1 VNRETFERRKLPLK
15 RRVPR
20 PNIPGDASRTILK
33 RTAVL
38 MILFGVL
45 VFIPLI
51 WKLFDLQIVQY
62 DTLSQMAADNQ
73 TRTSSVTP
81 ARGTI
86 YDRNMNIL
94 AVSADVEN
102 VCIDPNELGLS
113 GQDLSEIARNLS
125 EMLEVDQAKIESLM
139 EDTSYRYQ
147 IIKRKVEQEE
157 AALVRAYISENAVT
171 GVYLEPDTK
180 RYYPC
185 GALAAQ
191 VLGFV
196 GSDNTGLD
204 GIEAACDDTLSGLSG
219 EITTA
224 KGNYGANMTYYYEAY
239 EDAVSGNDVV
249 LTIDETVQEI
259 LEKHMQEAITQYEV
273 ENGAFGVVMDVN
285 TGEILAMATLGSY
298 DPNNYA
304 VIYDADTAEALE
316 EQYQE
321 AMEAEG
327 ELQEELLSA
336 YNTAVAN
343 ARLTQW
349 RNRVIS
355 DGYEPGSTFKS
366 ITLASALEEGAVTL
380 SDSFYCSGSTTIRG
394 RTKALHCWRSAG
406 HGQQSTAEALQNSC
420 NVAFANIGIR
430 LGGEK
435 LYEYVHKFGLTEKT
449 GIELGG
455 EASGIF
461 FDEETLANPD
471 SYASLASA
479 AFGQTFKITP
489 LQLVRAISAVV
500 NGGYLLEP
508 YIVKAVLS
516 PEGELIQESQRTVL
530 RQVISEETSKTMCTL
545 LESVVSQG
553 TAKNAQIAGYR
564 IGGKTGTSEK
574 IDVFDENGNPVE
586 DKIVSFV
593 GIAPMDD
600 PQYIVLVALD
610 TPSTTSGYYISGG
623 QMGAPTVRDVLADM
637 LPYLGIE
644 PEYSQEEETLADV
657 SMPDLDGMTLS
668 EAKTALQ
675 EKNLT
680 CRTVGTGETVTDQL
694 PASGATIPGG
704 SEVVL
709 YLGEE
714 PQETSVTVPNVL
726 GKDAETANKLLT
738 EAGLYLKIIGATG
751 TDSTILAVSQ
761 SPGAGETVEPYTV
774 VEVEFSDL
782 SAQD

>member
-1 VNRETFERRKLPLK
+1 MK
-15 RRVPR
+15 RPIPRARVAGAA
-20 PNIPGDASRTILK
+20 NRTILK

-38 MILFGVL
+38 MGLFGAA

-51 WKLFDLQIVQY
+51 LKLISLQIIQF
-62 DTLSQMAADNQ
+62 DTLSQLAAENQ
-73 TRTSSVTP
+73 TRISNITP

-86 YDRNMNIL
+86 YDRNMNVL

-102 VCIDPNELGLS
+102 VCIDPNELSLS
-113 GQDLSEIARNLS
+113 GQDLDAIADNLS
-125 EMLEVDQAKIESLM
+125 ALLCVSKEKITGLM
-139 EDTSYRYQ
+139 ADTSYRYQ
-147 IIKRKVEQEE
+147 IVKRKVEQQE
-157 AALVRAYISENAVT
+157 AAAVRDYISREKIT

-180 RYYPC
+180 RYYPY
-185 GALAAQ
+185 GALASQ

-196 GSDNTGLD
+196 GSDNVGLD
-204 GIEAACDDTLSGLSG
+204 GVEAACDGALTGQNGS
-219 EITTA
+219 ITAA
-224 KGNYGANMTYYYEAY
+224 KGNYGTQMQFHFEQYA
-239 EDAVSGNDVV
+239 DAVNGNDVV
-249 LTIDETVQEI
+249 LTIDQTVQEM
-259 LEKHMQEAITQYEV
+259 LEKHMQEAINQYDV
-273 ENGAFGVVMDVN
+273 QNGAFGVVMDVN
-285 TGEILAMATLGSY
+285 TGDILAMATLGGY

-304 VIYDADTAEALE
+304 VIYDAKTSEELE
-316 EQYQE
+316 QQYNE

-327 ELQEELLSA
+327 ELQEQLLGA

-343 ARLTQW
+343 ARLSQW

-366 ITLASALEEGAVTL
+366 ITLASALEEGAVSL
-380 SDSFYCSGSTTIRG
+380 SDSFYCSGSTTIKG
-394 RTKALHCWRSAG
+394 RTRALHCWRSAG

-461 FDEETLANPD
+461 FDEATLANPD
-471 SYASLASA
+471 SYASLSSA

-489 LQLVRAISAVV
+489 IQLVRAVAAVV
-500 NGGYLLEP
+500 NGGYVLEP
-508 YIVKAVLS
+508 HVVHQVLS
-516 PEGELIQESQRTVL
+516 PAGDVVETRGRTVL
-530 RQVISEETSKTMCTL
+530 RQAISEETSQTMCQL

-574 IDVFDENGNPVE
+574 IDVFDEDGNPVQ

-600 PQYIVLVALD
+600 PQYICLVALD
-610 TPSTTSGYYISGG
+610 TPSRETGYYISGG
-623 QMGAPTVRDVLADM
+623 QMGAPTVRDVLADI
-637 LPYLGIE
+637 LPYLGIQ
-644 PEYSQEEETLADV
+644 PDYSEEAVQRTDV
-657 SMPDLDGMTLS
+657 SMPEVSGMALS
-668 EAKTALQ
+668 DAKKALE

-680 CRTVGTGETVTDQL
+680 CRTVGQGDTVQGQV
-694 PASGATIPGG
+694 PAAGAIIPGG
-704 SEVVL
+704 SETVL
-709 YLGEE
+709 YLDTAPEQTE
-714 PQETSVTVPNVL
+714 VSVPDVT
-726 GKDAETANKLLT
+726 GKDAETANRLIT
-738 EAGLYLKIIGATG
+738 QAGLYMKIIGATG
-751 TDSTILAVSQ
+751 NGGTILATRQ
-761 SPGAGETVEPYTV
+761 TPAAGEAAEKGAV

-782 SAQD
+782 GARD

>member
-1 VNRETFERRKLPLK
+1 MKP
-15 RRVPR
+15 RVPKPR
-20 PNIPGDASRTILK
+20 LPGGANRIIL
-33 RTAVL
+33 RRISVL
-38 MILFGVL
+38 MVIFGFV

-51 WKLFDLQIVQY
+51 CKLVQLQIVEHE
-62 DTLSQMAADNQ
+62 TLSQMAVDNQ
-73 TRTSSVTP
+73 TRKSSITA

-86 YDRNMNIL
+86 YDRNMNVL

-102 VCIDPNELGLS
+102 VCIDPNELALS
-113 GQDLSEIARNLS
+113 GQDTDAIAQNLS
-125 EMLEVDQAKIESLM
+125 ELLDVDKSKILELM

-147 IIKRKVEQEE
+147 IVKRKVEQDE
-157 AALVRAYISENAVT
+157 ATLVRNYISENEVT

-180 RYYPC
+180 RYYPA
-185 GALAAQ
+185 GILAAQ
-191 VLGFV
+191 VMGFV

-204 GIEAACDDTLSGLSG
+204 GIEAAYDDVLTGHSGKIVS
-219 EITTA
+219 A
-224 KGNYGANMTYYYEAY
+224 KGNYGTEMLYHYETYY
-239 EDAVSGNDVV
+239 DAENGNDVV
-249 LTIDETVQEI
+249 LTIDQTVQQM
-259 LEKHMQEAITQYEV
+259 LEKHMQEAITQYDV
-273 ENGAFGVVMDVN
+273 QNGAFGVVMDVD

-304 VIYDADTAEALE
+304 EIYDLDIQMELE
-316 EQYQE
+316 QQYEE

-327 ELQEELLSA
+327 EEQEELLSA

-343 ARLTQW
+343 ARLAQW

-366 ITLASALEEGAVTL
+366 ITLAAALEEGAVSL
-380 SDSFYCSGSTTIRG
+380 SDSFYCSGSTTIKG
-394 RTKALHCWRSAG
+394 RTKALHCWKSAG

-420 NVAFANIGIR
+420 NVAFANIGIK

-435 LYEYVHKFGLTEKT
+435 LYEYVQKFGLMEKT

-461 FDEETLANPD
+461 FDEATLANPD
-471 SYASLASA
+471 SYASLTSA
-479 AFGQTFKITP
+479 AFGQTFKVTP
-489 LQLVRAISAVV
+489 LQLVRAIAAVV

-508 YIVKAVLS
+508 HVVKEVLD
-516 PEGELIQESQRTVL
+516 EDGNVVEETTRTVI
-530 RQVISEETSKTMCTL
+530 RQVISEETSSIMCEL

-574 IDVFDENGNPVE
+574 IDVFDEDGNPVE

-600 PQYIVLVALD
+600 PRYIVLVALD
-610 TPSTTSGYYISGG
+610 TPSTETGYYISGG
-623 QMGAPTVRDVLADM
+623 QMGAPTVRDVLADI

-644 PEYSQEEETLADV
+644 PDYTEEEAALADV
-657 SMPDLDGMTLS
+657 SVPDLTGMTAQ
-668 EAKTALQ
+668 EAKEALA

-680 CRTVGTGETVTDQL
+680 FRSQGDEEVVTDQV
-694 PASGATIPGG
+694 PAAGATIPGG
-704 SEVVL
+704 SEMIL
-709 YLGEE
+709 YFGEE
-714 PQETSVTVPNVL
+714 QPDTEVIVPDVV
-726 GKDAETANKLLT
+726 GKDAETANQILT
-738 EAGLYLKIIGATG
+738 DQGLYMKIIGATG
-751 TDSTILAVSQ
+751 SESTIVAASQ
-761 SPGAGETVEPYTV
+761 TPAAGESVAPGTV

-782 SAQD
+782 SARD

>member
-1 VNRETFERRKLPLK
+1 MK
-15 RRVPR
+15 RPIPRARVAGAA
-20 PNIPGDASRTILK
+20 NRTILK

-38 MILFGVL
+38 MGLFGAA

-51 WKLFDLQIVQY
+51 LKLISLQIIQF
-62 DTLSQMAADNQ
+62 DTLSQLAADNQ
-73 TRTSSVTP
+73 TRISNITP

-86 YDRNMNIL
+86 YDRNMNVL

-102 VCIDPNELGLS
+102 VCIDPNELSLS
-113 GQDLSEIARNLS
+113 GQDLDAIADNLS
-125 EMLEVDQAKIESLM
+125 ALLCISKEKITGLM
-139 EDTSYRYQ
+139 ADTSYRYQ
-147 IIKRKVEQEE
+147 IVKRKVEQQE
-157 AALVRAYISENAVT
+157 AAAVRDYISREKIT

-180 RYYPC
+180 RYYPY
-185 GALAAQ
+185 GALASQ

-196 GSDNTGLD
+196 GSDNVGLD
-204 GIEAACDDTLSGLSG
+204 GVEAACDGALTGQNGS
-219 EITTA
+219 IAAA
-224 KGNYGANMTYYYEAY
+224 KGNYGTQMQFHFEQYA
-239 EDAVSGNDVV
+239 DAVNGNDVV
-249 LTIDETVQEI
+249 LTIDQTVQEM
-259 LEKHMQEAITQYEV
+259 LEKHMQEAINQYDV
-273 ENGAFGVVMDVN
+273 QNGAFGVVMDVN
-285 TGEILAMATLGSY
+285 TGDILAMATLGGY

-304 VIYDADTAEALE
+304 VIYNAKTSEKLE
-316 EQYQE
+316 QQYNE

-327 ELQEELLSA
+327 ELQEQLLGA

-343 ARLTQW
+343 ARLSQW

-366 ITLASALEEGAVTL
+366 ITLASALEEGAVSL
-380 SDSFYCSGSTTIRG
+380 SDSFYCSGSTTIKG
-394 RTKALHCWRSAG
+394 RTRALHCWRSAG

-461 FDEETLANPD
+461 FDEATLSNPD
-471 SYASLASA
+471 SYASLSSA

-489 LQLVRAISAVV
+489 IQLVRAVAAVV
-500 NGGYLLEP
+500 NGGYVLEP
-508 YIVKAVLS
+508 HVVHQVLS
-516 PEGELIQESQRTVL
+516 PEGDVVETKGRTVL
-530 RQVISEETSKTMCTL
+530 RQAISEETSQTMCQL

-574 IDVFDENGNPVE
+574 IDVFDEDGNPVQ

-600 PQYIVLVALD
+600 PQYICLVALD
-610 TPSTTSGYYISGG
+610 TPSRETGYYISGG
-623 QMGAPTVRDVLADM
+623 QMGAPTVRDVLADI
-637 LPYLGIE
+637 LPYLGIQ
-644 PEYSQEEETLADV
+644 PDYSEEAVQRTDV
-657 SMPDLDGMTLS
+657 SMPEVSGMALS
-668 EAKTALQ
+668 DAKKALE

-680 CRTVGTGETVTDQL
+680 CRTVGQGDTVQGQV
-694 PASGATIPGG
+694 PAAGAIIPGG
-704 SEVVL
+704 SETVL
-709 YLGEE
+709 YLDAAPEQTE
-714 PQETSVTVPNVL
+714 ISVPDVT
-726 GKDAETANKLLT
+726 GKDAETANRLIT
-738 EAGLYLKIIGATG
+738 QAGLYMKIIGATG
-751 TDSTILAVSQ
+751 NGGTILATRQ
-761 SPGAGETVEPYTV
+761 TPAAGEAAEKGAV

-782 SAQD
+782 GARD

>member
-1 VNRETFERRKLPLK
+1 MK
-15 RRVPR
+15 RPIPRARVAGAA
-20 PNIPGDASRTILK
+20 NRTILK

-38 MILFGVL
+38 MGLFGAA

-51 WKLFDLQIVQY
+51 LKLISLQIIQF
-62 DTLSQMAADNQ
+62 DTLSQLAADNQ
-73 TRTSSVTP
+73 TRISNITP

-86 YDRNMNIL
+86 YDRNMNVL

-102 VCIDPNELGLS
+102 VCIDPNELSLS
-113 GQDLSEIARNLS
+113 SQDLDAIADNLS
-125 EMLEVDQAKIESLM
+125 ALLCVSKEKITGLM
-139 EDTSYRYQ
+139 ADTSYRYQ
-147 IIKRKVEQEE
+147 IVKRKVEQQE
-157 AALVRAYISENAVT
+157 AAAVRDYISREKIT

-180 RYYPC
+180 RYYPY
-185 GALAAQ
+185 GALASQ

-196 GSDNTGLD
+196 GSDNVGLD
-204 GIEAACDDTLSGLSG
+204 GVEAACDGALTGQNGS
-219 EITTA
+219 IAAA
-224 KGNYGANMTYYYEAY
+224 KGNYGTQMQFHFEQYA
-239 EDAVSGNDVV
+239 DAVNGNDVV
-249 LTIDETVQEI
+249 LTIDQTVQEM
-259 LEKHMQEAITQYEV
+259 LEKHMQEAINQYDV
-273 ENGAFGVVMDVN
+273 QNGAFGVVMDVN
-285 TGEILAMATLGSY
+285 TGDILAMATLGGY

-304 VIYDADTAEALE
+304 VIYNAKTSEELE
-316 EQYQE
+316 QQYNE

-327 ELQEELLSA
+327 ELQEQLLGA

-343 ARLTQW
+343 ARLSQW

-366 ITLASALEEGAVTL
+366 ITLASALEEGAVSL
-380 SDSFYCSGSTTIRG
+380 SDSFYCSGSTTIKG
-394 RTKALHCWRSAG
+394 RTRALHCWRSAG

-461 FDEETLANPD
+461 FDEATLSNPD
-471 SYASLASA
+471 SYASLSSA

-489 LQLVRAISAVV
+489 MQLVRAVAAVV
-500 NGGYLLEP
+500 NGGYVLEP
-508 YIVKAVLS
+508 HVVHQVLS
-516 PEGELIQESQRTVL
+516 PEGDVVETKGRTVL
-530 RQVISEETSKTMCTL
+530 RQAISEETSQTMCQL

-574 IDVFDENGNPVE
+574 IDVFDEDGNPVQ

-600 PQYIVLVALD
+600 PQYICLVALD
-610 TPSTTSGYYISGG
+610 TPSRETGYYISGG
-623 QMGAPTVRDVLADM
+623 QMGAPTVRDVLADI
-637 LPYLGIE
+637 LPYLGIQ
-644 PEYSQEEETLADV
+644 PDYSEEAVQRTDV
-657 SMPDLDGMTLS
+657 SMPEVSGMALSDAKKTL
-668 EAKTALQ
+668 E

-680 CRTVGTGETVTDQL
+680 CRTVGQGDTVQGQV
-694 PASGATIPGG
+694 PAAGAIIPGG
-704 SEVVL
+704 SETVL
-709 YLGEE
+709 YLDAAPEQTE
-714 PQETSVTVPNVL
+714 ISVPDVT
-726 GKDAETANKLLT
+726 GKDAETANRLIT
-738 EAGLYLKIIGATG
+738 QAGLYMKIIGATG
-751 TDSTILAVSQ
+751 NGGTILATRQ
-761 SPGAGETVEPYTV
+761 TPAAGEAAEKGAV

-782 SAQD
+782 GARD

>member
-1 VNRETFERRKLPLK
+1 MK
-15 RRVPR
+15 RRVPK
-20 PNIPGDASRTILK
+20 PKIAGDASRTILK

-38 MILFGVL
+38 MVIFGVL

-51 WKLFDLQIVQY
+51 LKLVNLQIIQY
-62 DTLSQMAADNQ
+62 DTLSQMAAKNQ
-73 TRTSSVTP
+73 TRTSKVTA

-86 YDRNMNIL
+86 YDRNMNVL
-94 AVSADVEN
+94 AVSYDVEN

-113 GQDLSEIARNLS
+113 GQDLDAIAENLS
-125 EMLEVDQAKIESLM
+125 NILSVDKTRILKLM

-147 IIKRKVEQEE
+147 IVKRKVELEE
-157 AALVRAYISENAVT
+157 ATVVRTYISENNIT

-185 GALAAQ
+185 GIMAAQ

-204 GIEAACDDTLSGLSG
+204 GVEAACDGTLTG
-219 EITTA
+219 ETGAITTA
-224 KGNYGANMTYYYEAY
+224 KGNYGAEMKYHYETYT
-239 EDAVSGNDVV
+239 DALSGNDVV
-249 LTIDETVQEI
+249 LTIDQTVQQM
-259 LEKHMQEAITQYEV
+259 LEKHMQEAITQYDV
-273 ENGAFGVVMDVN
+273 QNGAFGVVMDVDS
-285 TGEILAMATLGSY
+285 GEILAMATLGSY

-316 EQYQE
+316 LQYQE

-327 ELQEELLSA
+327 EERDNLLSA
-336 YNTAVAN
+336 YNTAVAS
-343 ARLTQW
+343 ARLSQW

-366 ITLASALEEGAVTL
+366 ITLAAALEEGAVSL
-380 SDSFYCSGSTTIRG
+380 GDSFYCSGSTTIKG
-394 RTKALHCWRSAG
+394 RTKALHCWRTIG

-435 LYEYVHKFGLTEKT
+435 LYEYVVNFGLTEKT

-461 FDEETLANPD
+461 FDEATLANPD
-471 SYASLASA
+471 SYASLTSAS
-479 AFGQTFKITP
+479 FGQTFKITP
-489 LQLVRAISAVV
+489 LQLVRAIAAVV

-508 YIVKAVLS
+508 HVVKEVLS
-516 PEGELIQESQRTVL
+516 PEGEVIEEKGRTVL
-530 RQVISEETSKTMCTL
+530 RQVISEETSKTMCAL

-574 IDVFDENGNPVE
+574 IDVFDEDGNPVE

-600 PQYIVLVALD
+600 PRYIVLVALD
-610 TPSTTSGYYISGG
+610 TPSRETGYYISGG

-637 LPYLGIE
+637 LPYLGIQAE
-644 PEYSQEEETLADV
+644 FTGEEAKLADV
-657 SMPDLDGMTLS
+657 SMPELLGLTLA
-668 EAKTALQ
+668 EAKETLN

-680 CRTVGTGETVTDQL
+680 FRTVGDGGSVTDQV
-694 PASGATIPGG
+694 PAEGATIPGG

-709 YLGEE
+709 YFGETAE
-714 PQETSVTVPNVL
+714 DTVVTVPDVT
-726 GKDAETANKLLT
+726 GKDAETANRLLT
-738 EAGLYLKIIGATG
+738 EAGLYMKIIGATG
-751 TDSTILAVSQ
+751 SEGTILAISQ
-761 SPGAGETVEPYTV
+761 APAAGSEAAPGTV

-782 SAQD
+782 SAKD

>member
-1 VNRETFERRKLPLK
+1 MKP
-15 RRVPR
+15 RVPKPR
-20 PNIPGDASRTILK
+20 LPGGANRIIL
-33 RTAVL
+33 RRISVL
-38 MILFGVL
+38 MVIFGFV

-51 WKLFDLQIVQY
+51 CKLVQLQIVEHE
-62 DTLSQMAADNQ
+62 TLSQMAVDNQ
-73 TRTSSVTP
+73 TRKSSITA

-86 YDRNMNIL
+86 YDRNMNVL

-102 VCIDPNELGLS
+102 VCIDPNELALS
-113 GQDLSEIARNLS
+113 GQDTDAIAQNLS
-125 EMLEVDQAKIESLM
+125 ELLDVDKSKILELM

-147 IIKRKVEQEE
+147 IVKRKVEQDE
-157 AALVRAYISENAVT
+157 ATLVRNYISENEVT

-180 RYYPC
+180 RYYPA
-185 GALAAQ
+185 GILAAQ
-191 VLGFV
+191 VMGFV

-204 GIEAACDDTLSGLSG
+204 GIEAAYDDVLTGHSGKIVS
-219 EITTA
+219 A
-224 KGNYGANMTYYYEAY
+224 KGNYGTEMLYHYETYY
-239 EDAVSGNDVV
+239 DAENGNDVV
-249 LTIDETVQEI
+249 LTIDQTVQQM
-259 LEKHMQEAITQYEV
+259 LEKHMQEAITQYDV
-273 ENGAFGVVMDVN
+273 QNGAFGVVMDVD

-304 VIYDADTAEALE
+304 EIYDLDIQMELE
-316 EQYQE
+316 QQYEE

-327 ELQEELLSA
+327 EEQEELLSA

-343 ARLTQW
+343 ARLAQW

-366 ITLASALEEGAVTL
+366 ITLAAALEEGAVSL
-380 SDSFYCSGSTTIRG
+380 SDSFYCSGSTTIKG
-394 RTKALHCWRSAG
+394 RTKALHCWKSAG

-420 NVAFANIGIR
+420 NVAFANIGIK

-435 LYEYVHKFGLTEKT
+435 LYEYVQKFGLMEKT

-461 FDEETLANPD
+461 FDEATLANPD
-471 SYASLASA
+471 SYASLTSA
-479 AFGQTFKITP
+479 AFGQTFKVTP
-489 LQLVRAISAVV
+489 LQLVRAIAAVV

-508 YIVKAVLS
+508 HVVKEVLD
-516 PEGELIQESQRTVL
+516 EDGNVVEETTRTVI
-530 RQVISEETSKTMCTL
+530 RQVISEETSSIMCEL

-574 IDVFDENGNPVE
+574 IDVFDEEGNPVE

-600 PQYIVLVALD
+600 PRYIVLVALD
-610 TPSTTSGYYISGG
+610 TPSTETGYYISGG
-623 QMGAPTVRDVLADM
+623 QMGAPTVRDVLADI

-644 PEYSQEEETLADV
+644 PDYTEEEAALADV
-657 SMPDLDGMTLS
+657 SVPDLTGMTAQ
-668 EAKTALQ
+668 EAKEALA

-680 CRTVGTGETVTDQL
+680 FRSQGDEEVVTDQV
-694 PASGATIPGG
+694 PAAGATIPGG
-704 SEVVL
+704 SEMIL
-709 YLGEE
+709 YFGEE
-714 PQETSVTVPNVL
+714 QPDTEVIVPDVV
-726 GKDAETANKLLT
+726 GKDAETANQILT
-738 EAGLYLKIIGATG
+738 DQGLYMKIIGATG
-751 TDSTILAVSQ
+751 SESTIVAASQ
-761 SPGAGETVEPYTV
+761 TPEAGESVAPGTV

-782 SAQD
+782 SARD

>member
-1 VNRETFERRKLPLK
+1 MK
-15 RRVPR
+15 RPIPRARVVGAA
-20 PNIPGDASRTILK
+20 NRTILK

-38 MILFGVL
+38 MGLFGAA

-51 WKLFDLQIVQY
+51 LKLISLQIIQF
-62 DTLSQMAADNQ
+62 DTLSQLAADNQ
-73 TRTSSVTP
+73 TRISNITP

-86 YDRNMNIL
+86 YDRNMNVL

-113 GQDLSEIARNLS
+113 GQDLDAIADNLS
-125 EMLEVDQAKIESLM
+125 ALLCISKEKITGLM
-139 EDTSYRYQ
+139 ADTSYRYQ
-147 IIKRKVEQEE
+147 IVKRKVEQQE
-157 AALVRAYISENAVT
+157 AAAVRDYISREKIT

-180 RYYPC
+180 RYYPY
-185 GALAAQ
+185 GALASQ

-196 GSDNTGLD
+196 GSDNVGLD
-204 GIEAACDDTLSGLSG
+204 GVEAACDGALTGQNGS
-219 EITTA
+219 ITAA
-224 KGNYGANMTYYYEAY
+224 KGNYGTQMQFHFEQYA
-239 EDAVSGNDVV
+239 DAVNGNDVV
-249 LTIDETVQEI
+249 LTIDQTVQEI
-259 LEKHMQEAITQYEV
+259 LEKHMQEAINQYDV
-273 ENGAFGVVMDVN
+273 QNGAFGVVMDVN
-285 TGEILAMATLGSY
+285 TGDILAMATLGGY

-304 VIYDADTAEALE
+304 VIYDAKTSEELE
-316 EQYQE
+316 QQYNE

-327 ELQEELLSA
+327 EFQEQLLGA

-343 ARLTQW
+343 ARLSQW

-366 ITLASALEEGAVTL
+366 ITLASALEEGAVSL
-380 SDSFYCSGSTTIRG
+380 SDSFYCSGSTTIKG
-394 RTKALHCWRSAG
+394 RTRALHCWRSAG

-430 LGGEK
+430 MGGEK

-461 FDEETLANPD
+461 FDEATLSNPD
-471 SYASLASA
+471 SYASLSSA

-489 LQLVRAISAVV
+489 IQLVRAVAAVV
-500 NGGYLLEP
+500 NGGYVLEP
-508 YIVKAVLS
+508 HVVHQVLS
-516 PEGELIQESQRTVL
+516 PEGDVVETKGRTVL
-530 RQVISEETSKTMCTL
+530 RQAISEETSQTMCQL

-574 IDVFDENGNPVE
+574 IDVFDEDGNPVQ

-600 PQYIVLVALD
+600 PQYICLVALD
-610 TPSTTSGYYISGG
+610 TPSRETGYYISGG
-623 QMGAPTVRDVLADM
+623 QMGAPTVRDVLADI
-637 LPYLGIE
+637 LPYLGIQ
-644 PEYSQEEETLADV
+644 PDYSEEAVQRTDV
-657 SMPDLDGMTLS
+657 SMPEVSGMALS
-668 EAKTALQ
+668 DAKKALE

-680 CRTVGTGETVTDQL
+680 CRTVGQGDTVQGQV
-694 PASGATIPGG
+694 PAAGAIIPGG
-704 SEVVL
+704 SETVL
-709 YLGEE
+709 YLDAAPEQTE
-714 PQETSVTVPNVL
+714 ISVPDVT
-726 GKDAETANKLLT
+726 GKDAETANRLIT
-738 EAGLYLKIIGATG
+738 QSGLYMKIIGATG
-751 TDSTILAVSQ
+751 NGGTILATRQ
-761 SPGAGETVEPYTV
+761 TPAAGEAAEKGAV

-782 SAQD
+782 GARD

>member
-1 VNRETFERRKLPLK
+1 MK
-15 RRVPR
+15 RPIPR
-20 PNIPGDASRTILK
+20 AKVVGAANRTILK

-38 MILFGVL
+38 MGLFGAA

-51 WKLFDLQIVQY
+51 LKLISLQIIQF
-62 DTLSQMAADNQ
+62 DTLSQLAADNQ
-73 TRTSSVTP
+73 TRISNITP

-86 YDRNMNIL
+86 YDRNMNVL

-102 VCIDPNELGLS
+102 VCIDPNELSLS
-113 GQDLSEIARNLS
+113 GQDLDAIADNLS
-125 EMLEVDQAKIESLM
+125 ALLCISKEKITGLM
-139 EDTSYRYQ
+139 ADTSYRYQ
-147 IIKRKVEQEE
+147 IVKRKVEQQE
-157 AALVRAYISENAVT
+157 AAAVRDYISREKIT

-180 RYYPC
+180 RYYPY
-185 GALAAQ
+185 GALASQ

-196 GSDNTGLD
+196 GSDNVGLD
-204 GIEAACDDTLSGLSG
+204 GVEAACDGALTGQNGS
-219 EITTA
+219 IAAA
-224 KGNYGANMTYYYEAY
+224 KGNYGTQMQFHFEQYA
-239 EDAVSGNDVV
+239 DAVNGNDVV
-249 LTIDETVQEI
+249 LTIDQTVQEM
-259 LEKHMQEAITQYEV
+259 LEKHMQEAITQYDV
-273 ENGAFGVVMDVN
+273 QNGAFGVVMDVN
-285 TGEILAMATLGSY
+285 TGDILAMATLGGY

-304 VIYDADTAEALE
+304 VIYNAKTSEELE
-316 EQYQE
+316 QQYNE

-327 ELQEELLSA
+327 ELQEQLLGA

-343 ARLTQW
+343 ARLSQW

-366 ITLASALEEGAVTL
+366 ITLASALEEGAVSL
-380 SDSFYCSGSTTIRG
+380 SDSFYCSGSTTIKG
-394 RTKALHCWRSAG
+394 RTRALHCWRSAG

-461 FDEETLANPD
+461 FDEATLSNPD
-471 SYASLASA
+471 SYASLSSA

-489 LQLVRAISAVV
+489 IQLVRAVAAVV
-500 NGGYLLEP
+500 NGGYVLEP
-508 YIVKAVLS
+508 HVVHQVLS
-516 PEGELIQESQRTVL
+516 PEGDAVETKGRTVL
-530 RQVISEETSKTMCTL
+530 RQAISEETSQTMCQL

-574 IDVFDENGNPVE
+574 IDVFDEDGNPVQ

-600 PQYIVLVALD
+600 PQYICLVALD
-610 TPSTTSGYYISGG
+610 TPSRETGYYISGG
-623 QMGAPTVRDVLADM
+623 QMGAPTVRDVLADI
-637 LPYLGIE
+637 LPYLGIQ
-644 PEYSQEEETLADV
+644 PDYSEEAVQRTDV
-657 SMPDLDGMTLS
+657 SMPEVSGMALS
-668 EAKTALQ
+668 DAKKALE

-680 CRTVGTGETVTDQL
+680 CRTVGQGDTVQGQV
-694 PASGATIPGG
+694 PAAGAIIPGG
-704 SEVVL
+704 SETVL
-709 YLGEE
+709 YLDAAPEQTE
-714 PQETSVTVPNVL
+714 VSVPDVT
-726 GKDAETANKLLT
+726 GKDAETANRLIT
-738 EAGLYLKIIGATG
+738 QSGLYMKIIGATG
-751 TDSTILAVSQ
+751 NGGTILATRQ
-761 SPGAGETVEPYTV
+761 TPAAGEAAEKGAV

-782 SAQD
+782 GARD

>member
-1 VNRETFERRKLPLK
+1 MK
-15 RRVPR
+15 RPIPRARVVGAA
-20 PNIPGDASRTILK
+20 NRTILK

-38 MILFGVL
+38 MGLFGAA

-51 WKLFDLQIVQY
+51 LKLISLQIIQF
-62 DTLSQMAADNQ
+62 DTLSQLAADNQ
-73 TRTSSVTP
+73 TRISNITP

-86 YDRNMNIL
+86 YDRNMNVL

-102 VCIDPNELGLS
+102 VCIDPNELSLS
-113 GQDLSEIARNLS
+113 GQDLDAIADNLS
-125 EMLEVDQAKIESLM
+125 ALLCISKEKITGLM
-139 EDTSYRYQ
+139 ADTSYRYQ
-147 IIKRKVEQEE
+147 IVKRKVEQQE
-157 AALVRAYISENAVT
+157 AAAVRDYISREKIT

-180 RYYPC
+180 RYYPY
-185 GALAAQ
+185 GALASQ

-196 GSDNTGLD
+196 GSDNVGLD
-204 GIEAACDDTLSGLSG
+204 GVEAACDGALTGQNGS
-219 EITTA
+219 ITAA
-224 KGNYGANMTYYYEAY
+224 KGNYGTQMQFHFEQYA
-239 EDAVSGNDVV
+239 DAVNGNDVV
-249 LTIDETVQEI
+249 LTIDQTVQEI
-259 LEKHMQEAITQYEV
+259 LEKHMQEAINQYDV
-273 ENGAFGVVMDVN
+273 QNGAFGVVMDVN
-285 TGEILAMATLGSY
+285 TGDILAMATLGGY

-304 VIYDADTAEALE
+304 VIYDAKTSEELE
-316 EQYQE
+316 QQYNE

-327 ELQEELLSA
+327 EFQEQLLGA

-343 ARLTQW
+343 ARLSQW

-366 ITLASALEEGAVTL
+366 ITLASALEEGAVSL
-380 SDSFYCSGSTTIRG
+380 SDSFYCSGSTTIKG
-394 RTKALHCWRSAG
+394 RTRALHCWRSAG

-461 FDEETLANPD
+461 FDEATLSNPD
-471 SYASLASA
+471 SYASLSSA

-489 LQLVRAISAVV
+489 IQLVRAVAAVV
-500 NGGYLLEP
+500 NGGYVLEP
-508 YIVKAVLS
+508 HVVHQVLS
-516 PEGELIQESQRTVL
+516 PEGDVVETKGRTVL
-530 RQVISEETSKTMCTL
+530 RQAISEETSQTMCQL

-574 IDVFDENGNPVE
+574 IDVFDEDGNPVQ

-600 PQYIVLVALD
+600 PQYICLVALD
-610 TPSTTSGYYISGG
+610 TPSRETGYYISGG
-623 QMGAPTVRDVLADM
+623 QMGAPTVRDVLADI
-637 LPYLGIE
+637 LPYLGIQ
-644 PEYSQEEETLADV
+644 PDYSEEAVQRTDV
-657 SMPDLDGMTLS
+657 SMPEVSGMALS
-668 EAKTALQ
+668 DAKKALE

-680 CRTVGTGETVTDQL
+680 CRTVGQGDTVQGQV
-694 PASGATIPGG
+694 PAAGAIIPGG
-704 SEVVL
+704 SETVL
-709 YLGEE
+709 YLDAAPEQTE
-714 PQETSVTVPNVL
+714 ISVPDVT
-726 GKDAETANKLLT
+726 GKDAETANRLIT
-738 EAGLYLKIIGATG
+738 QAGLYMKIIGATG
-751 TDSTILAVSQ
+751 NGGTILATRQ
-761 SPGAGETVEPYTV
+761 TPAAGEAAEKGAV

-782 SAQD
+782 GARD

>member
-1 VNRETFERRKLPLK
+1 MK
-15 RRVPR
+15 RPIPR
-20 PNIPGDASRTILK
+20 PRVAGAANRTILK

-38 MILFGVL
+38 MGLFGIA

-51 WKLFDLQIVQY
+51 LKLISLQIVQF
-62 DTLSQMAADNQ
+62 DTLSQLAADNQ
-73 TRTSSVTP
+73 TRISNITP

-86 YDRNMNIL
+86 YDRNMNVL

-102 VCIDPNELGLS
+102 VCIDPNELSLS
-113 GQDLSEIARNLS
+113 GQDLDSIADNLS
-125 EMLEVDQAKIESLM
+125 ELLGVSKDKITGLM
-139 EDTSYRYQ
+139 ADTSYRYQ
-147 IIKRKVEQEE
+147 IVKRKVEQQE
-157 AALVRAYISENAVT
+157 AAAVRDYISRDEIT

-180 RYYPC
+180 RYYPY
-185 GALAAQ
+185 GTLASQ

-196 GSDNTGLD
+196 GSDNVGLD
-204 GIEAACDDTLSGLSG
+204 GVEAACDGALTGMDGS
-219 EITTA
+219 IATA
-224 KGNYGANMTYYYEAY
+224 KGNYGTQMQFHFEQYA
-239 EDAVSGNDVV
+239 DAVNGNDVV
-249 LTIDETVQEI
+249 LTIDQTVQEM
-259 LEKHMQEAITQYEV
+259 LEKHMQEAITQYDV
-273 ENGAFGVVMDVN
+273 QNGAFGVVMDVN
-285 TGEILAMATLGSY
+285 TGDILAMATLGGY

-304 VIYDADTAEALE
+304 VIYDAKTSEALE
-316 EQYQE
+316 QQYNE

-327 ELQEELLSA
+327 ELQEQLLSA

-366 ITLASALEEGAVTL
+366 ITLASALEEGAVSL
-380 SDSFYCSGSTTIRG
+380 SDSFYCSGSTTIKG
-394 RTKALHCWRSAG
+394 RTRALHCWRSAG

-461 FDEETLANPD
+461 FDEATLANPD
-471 SYASLASA
+471 SYASLSSA

-489 LQLVRAISAVV
+489 IQLVRAVAAVV
-500 NGGYLLEP
+500 NGGYVLEP
-508 YIVKAVLS
+508 HVVHQVLS
-516 PEGELIQESQRTVL
+516 PEGDVVETKGRTVL
-530 RQVISEETSKTMCTL
+530 RQAISEETSQTMCQL

-553 TAKNAQIAGYR
+553 TAKNAQIAGYC

-574 IDVFDENGNPVE
+574 IDVFDEEGNPVQ

-600 PQYIVLVALD
+600 PQYICLVALD
-610 TPSTTSGYYISGG
+610 TPSRETGYYISGG
-623 QMGAPTVRDVLADM
+623 QMGAPTVRDVLADI
-637 LPYLGIE
+637 LPYLGIQ
-644 PEYSQEEETLADV
+644 PDYSEEAAQRTDV
-657 SMPDLDGMTLS
+657 SMPEVSGMTLS
-668 EAKTALQ
+668 DAKKALE

-680 CRTVGTGETVTDQL
+680 CRTVGQGDTVQGQV
-694 PASGATIPGG
+694 PAAGAIIPGG
-704 SEVVL
+704 SETVL
-709 YLGEE
+709 YLDAAPEQTE
-714 PQETSVTVPNVL
+714 VLVPDVT
-726 GKDAETANKLLT
+726 GKDAETANRLIT
-738 EAGLYLKIIGATG
+738 QAGLYMKIIGATG
-751 TDSTILAVSQ
+751 NGGTILATRQ
-761 SPGAGETVEPYTV
+761 TPAAGEAAEKGAV

-782 SAQD
+782 GARD

>member
-1 VNRETFERRKLPLK
+1 MKP
-15 RRVPR
+15 RVPKPR
-20 PNIPGDASRTILK
+20 LPGGANRIIL
-33 RTAVL
+33 RRISVL
-38 MILFGVL
+38 MVIFGFV

-51 WKLFDLQIVQY
+51 CKLVQLQIVEHE
-62 DTLSQMAADNQ
+62 TLSQMAVDNQ
-73 TRTSSVTP
+73 TRKSSITA

-86 YDRNMNIL
+86 YDRNMNVL

-102 VCIDPNELGLS
+102 VCIDPNELALS
-113 GQDLSEIARNLS
+113 GQDTDAIAQNLS
-125 EMLEVDQAKIESLM
+125 ELLDVDKSKILELM

-147 IIKRKVEQEE
+147 IVKRKVEQDE
-157 AALVRAYISENAVT
+157 ATLVRNYISENEVT

-180 RYYPC
+180 RYYPA
-185 GALAAQ
+185 GILAAQ
-191 VLGFV
+191 VMGFV

-204 GIEAACDDTLSGLSG
+204 GIEAAYDDVLTGHSGKIVS
-219 EITTA
+219 A
-224 KGNYGANMTYYYEAY
+224 KGNYGTEMLYHYETYY
-239 EDAVSGNDVV
+239 DAENGNDVV
-249 LTIDETVQEI
+249 LTIDQTVQQM
-259 LEKHMQEAITQYEV
+259 LEKHMQEAITQYDV
-273 ENGAFGVVMDVN
+273 QNGAFGVVMDVD

-304 VIYDADTAEALE
+304 EIYDLDIQMELE
-316 EQYQE
+316 QQYEE

-327 ELQEELLSA
+327 EEQEELLSA

-343 ARLTQW
+343 ARLAQW

-366 ITLASALEEGAVTL
+366 ITLAAALEEGAVSL
-380 SDSFYCSGSTTIRG
+380 SDSFYCSGSTTIKG
-394 RTKALHCWRSAG
+394 RTKALHCWKSAG

-420 NVAFANIGIR
+420 NVAFANIGIK

-435 LYEYVHKFGLTEKT
+435 LYEYVQKFGLMEKT

-461 FDEETLANPD
+461 FDEATLANPD
-471 SYASLASA
+471 SYASLTSA
-479 AFGQTFKITP
+479 AFGQTFKVTP
-489 LQLVRAISAVV
+489 LQLVRAIAAVV

-508 YIVKAVLS
+508 HVVKEVLD
-516 PEGELIQESQRTVL
+516 EDGNVVEETTRTVI
-530 RQVISEETSKTMCTL
+530 RQVISEETSSIMCEL

-574 IDVFDENGNPVE
+574 IDVFDEEGNPVE

-600 PQYIVLVALD
+600 PRYIVLVALD
-610 TPSTTSGYYISGG
+610 TPSTETGYYISGG
-623 QMGAPTVRDVLADM
+623 QMGAPSVRDVLADI

-644 PEYSQEEETLADV
+644 PDYTEEEAALADV
-657 SMPDLDGMTLS
+657 SVPDLTGMTAQ
-668 EAKTALQ
+668 EAKEALA

-680 CRTVGTGETVTDQL
+680 FRSQGDEEVVTDQV
-694 PASGATIPGG
+694 PAAGATIPGG
-704 SEVVL
+704 SEMIL
-709 YLGEE
+709 YFGEE
-714 PQETSVTVPNVL
+714 QPDTEVIVPDVV
-726 GKDAETANKLLT
+726 GKDAETANQILT
-738 EAGLYLKIIGATG
+738 DQGLYMKIIGATG
-751 TDSTILAVSQ
+751 SESTIVAASQ
-761 SPGAGETVEPYTV
+761 TPEAGESVAPGTV

-782 SAQD
+782 SARD